1 MKPGLRKVTGKV
13 LFNAED
19 GIYCLALYSST
30 PMISNYYQRK
40 GPQIGEEPFYSK
52 FLEKHTDAMEIEGFL
67 WIHVPRRYQSYL
79 EFLKEF
85 FVQHEIEN
93 LELTTIGSALDDNIS
108 PIASQSMT
116 NLFKHVM
123 PFIDWN
129 TFSLFGTHSGRK

>member
-30 PMISNYYQRK
+30 PMISNYYERK

-52 FLEKHTDAMEIEGFL
+52 FLEKHTDAMEIEKFSMD
-67 WIHVPRRYQSYL
+67 RSTQRYQSYL

-129 TFSLFGTHSGRK
+129 TSLYSVPVRGRK